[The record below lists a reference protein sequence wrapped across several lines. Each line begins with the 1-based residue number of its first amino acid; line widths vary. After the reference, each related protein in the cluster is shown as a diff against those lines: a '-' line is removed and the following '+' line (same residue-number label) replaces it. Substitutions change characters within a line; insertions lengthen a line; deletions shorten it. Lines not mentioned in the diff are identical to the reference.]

1 MNCDP
6 NGKSRIM
13 LIQHCNGRIARYFG
27 LLGLAIAALLL
38 VSHVRAQDFYIAAQG
53 QIYTLDDSTG
63 AVGTFTTFSDMLI
76 GQGMAYGNGGDLYV
90 AQDSDNTAEISSQ
103 IDSITPGGQVNTF
116 ANLTSLPTGLAFY
129 GGNLYTGT
137 TVSGTSEILKID
149 SSGNV
154 TVFATLPSGT
164 GPIGLAFDS
173 SGNLYTIGLNAHMNE
188 ITLTGSVSQFTSLAS
203 YGQPVQ
209 LTYYGGDLYTVT
221 SHNQVVEITLGGSAS
236 QYGTVP
242 PGTGQE
248 SIEPQGIAFDGFGNA
263 CVTADDFF
271 NTQTESGEYV
281 VDELAM
287 GGGSGIQIANSM
299 DQSDLQDAPPGYL
312 LAVEEVPEPS
322 TWAMMVCGL
331 GGFLVLR
338 GFGARRLPP

>member
-1 MNCDP
+1 
-6 NGKSRIM
+6 
-13 LIQHCNGRIARYFG
+13 
-27 LLGLAIAALLL
+27 
-38 VSHVRAQDFYIAAQG
+38 
-53 QIYTLDDSTG
+53 
-63 AVGTFTTFSDMLI
+63 
-76 GQGMAYGNGGDLYV
+76 
-90 AQDSDNTAEISSQ
+90 
-103 IDSITPGGQVNTF
+103 
-116 ANLTSLPTGLAFY
+116 
-129 GGNLYTGT
+129 
-137 TVSGTSEILKID
+137 
-149 SSGNV
+149 
-154 TVFATLPSGT
+154 
-164 GPIGLAFDS
+164 
-173 SGNLYTIGLNAHMNE
+173 
-188 ITLTGSVSQFTSLAS
+188 
-203 YGQPVQ
+203 
-209 LTYYGGDLYTVT
+209 
-221 SHNQVVEITLGGSAS
+221 VEITLGGSAS